1 MILRFRQTLDRMI
14 ADDSAEL
21 ERSRRAAM
29 TNLQQ
34 DRAVR
39 VIVLLARIEALTDVV
54 GRLVRRD
61 KAIRKDGTAF
71 VVIAGPNPPEVLT
84 TVELA
89 EVLQEFE
96 HSEVGVWRRTEDG
109 RLEELELRAVPGP
122 VDDDFQYWMTRV
134 QTPKDELV
142 AEVSWSRKRVA
153 A

>member
-39 VIVLLARIEALTDVV
+39 VIVLLARIDALTDVV

-61 KAIRKDGTAF
+61 KGIRKDGTAF

-84 TVELA
+84 ATELA
-89 EVLQEFE
+89 EVFQEFE
-96 HSEVGVWRRTEDG
+96 TTEVGVWQRTGAGD
-109 RLEELELRAVPGP
+109 LEELGMSTSKGP
-122 VDDDFQYWMTRV
+122 VDDAFEYWAT
-134 QTPKDELV
+134 ELTADGSHV
-142 AEVSWSRKRVA
+142 ATVSWSRKRVGS
-153 A
+153 